1 MQLAQLEAFVETAR
15 RGSVTRA
22 AESLYLTQPTVTG
35 RLRALEVDLGEQLF
49 SRVKYGVALTDAGK
63 TLLPYA
69 RRALRAVSEGKVALQ
84 NLREA
89 TAGNLIVGAGPL
101 ISTYLLPI
109 MIERFGAEHP
119 KVRVAVRTGH
129 SEEVLAMV
137 LNEEVQVGLVRRLV
151 HPEIEAVRLYDDELV
166 LVVHPDHPFAALRD
180 VTIRDVAREGVV
192 LFDRTTSYYE
202 QVNDFFARAGVVP
215 RARLELDNVEAAKKM
230 VERGLGISLLPHV
243 AVGREVALGTI
254 KAVPIADNPHVKRE
268 NIAIYRRASGLGGI
282 AHAFLSIA
290 KDLPQLLSEE

>member
-1 MQLAQLEAFVETAR
+1 MQFAQLEAFVETAR
-15 RGSVTRA
+15 RGSVSRA
-22 AESLYLTQPTVTG
+22 AESLFVTQPTITG
-35 RLRALEVDLGEQLF
+35 RLQALEAELGEDLF

-63 TLLPYA
+63 ALLPYA

-89 TAGNLIVGAGPL
+89 TAGNLIIGAGPL

-109 MIERFGAEHP
+109 ILVRFGAEHP

-137 LNEEVQVGLVRRLV
+137 LNEEVQVGMVRKLT
-151 HPEIEAVRLYDDELV
+151 HPEIASVRLYDDELV
-166 LVVHPDHPFAALRD
+166 LVVHPNHSFASRQD
-180 VTIRDVAREGVV
+180 VTAQDVAREGVV

-202 QVNDFFARAGVVP
+202 QVNDFFAAAGVAP
-215 RARLELDNVEAAKKM
+215 RATLELDNVESAKKM
-230 VERGLGISLLPHV
+230 VEKGLGIALLPHV
-243 AVGREVALGTI
+243 VVGREVRLGTI
-254 KAVPIADNPHVKRE
+254 KTVPIADNPHVKRE

-282 AHAFLSIA
+282 AHAFLSIIEE
-290 KDLPQLLSEE
+290 LPRLLSEE